1 MNNQERYFLKAQAA
15 SSSLLKELAALDD
28 TLTRT
33 RLSANA
39 RQQLTL
45 LRQSLQRDAYEI
57 QFQLDTIQKA
67 SSQRPVIPILDL
79 ICH

>member
-1 MNNQERYFLKAQAA
+1 MNNQERYILKAQEA
-15 SSSLLKELAALDD
+15 SGSLLKELAALDD

-33 RLSANA
+33 RLSADA

-45 LRQSLQRDAYEI
+45 LHQSLQRDAHEI
-57 QFQLDTIQKA
+57 QSQLGAIQKA
-67 SSQRPVIPILDL
+67 SPQRPVIPILDL